1 MNKKKLVVK
10 DNALIDASFNLSLVE
25 QRVMLLAIVEAR
37 EISGLSQLTP
47 IEISIQSYIDLYGV
61 SGSTA
66 YESLW
71 DAVRTLK
78 RREFSYLD
86 RYKGEDALS
95 IAGWVNKATYVK
107 KRGLIVVYLSE
118 EVVSMISRLENQFT
132 RYHLEQV
139 ADFKS
144 KYSIRLYEIVIK
156 WLSVGKTD
164 FYEIEDFRKKL
175 GLGDNEYKTMSLFKT
190 NVLDKAVDE
199 ISEKTDVKIK
209 YEQKRTGRSISHI
222 MFSVK
227 PKFVEI
233 DVTNP
238 VQYSFNLTDKQIG
251 MFASLLSHDESFGRN
266 FGLIGEEAKDLQKR
280 LLSKLAEPDFC
291 RKCSDDLIRLG
302 YSEKGKKIQLAK
314 AIE

>member
-37 EISGLSQLTP
+37 EINELSPMTP
-47 IEISIQSYIDLYGV
+47 IEIPIQSYIDLYGV

-71 DAVRTLK
+71 EAVKTLK

-107 KRGLIVVYLSE
+107 KRGLIVIYLSE
-118 EVVSMISRLENQFT
+118 EVISMISRLESQFT

-144 KYSIRLYEIVIK
+144 KYSIRLYELVIK
-156 WLSVGKTD
+156 WLAIGKTD
-164 FYEIEDFRKKL
+164 YYEIQDFRAKL
-175 GLGDNEYKTMSLFKT
+175 GLSANEYKTMSLFKT

-199 ISEKTDVKIK
+199 ISTKTDIKIK

-222 MFSVK
+222 MFSIK
-227 PKFVEI
+227 QKYTEI
-233 DVTNP
+233 EVSHP
-238 VQYSFNLTDKQIG
+238 VHYTFKLSDKQIN
-251 MFASLLSHDESFGRN
+251 MFASLLASDASFGSRV
-266 FGLIGEEAKDLQKR
+266 GKVGEQVEDLRKR
-280 LLSKLAEPDFC
+280 LITQLADSEFC
-291 RKCSDDLIRLG
+291 RKYSSDLVRLG
-302 YSEKGKKIQLAK
+302 YAEKPKKLK
-314 AIE
+314 VPTEV